1 MNTVFMYLNLGRIT
15 VWISSTNIDSIDCNW
30 QPFLP
35 LNLCRHH
42 IIMLHSCQRLLLL
55 HFFKLAIITL
65 CWDEN
70 QGYLIY
76 SIIHKE
82 KTSHPKQTLGFLYLP
97 LNLSLT
103 LAGNRYIFA
112 IRKQQCQSTAQRIQ
126 LVPLQL
132 LLYCCFKSWLIHCL
146 YHCFDAVNDQDLA
159 VTDKEY
165 TPWKNSVI
173 LELCKFSPFQGDV
186 QAD

>member
-1 MNTVFMYLNLGRIT
+1 
-15 VWISSTNIDSIDCNW
+15 
-30 QPFLP
+30 
-35 LNLCRHH
+35 
-42 IIMLHSCQRLLLL
+42 MLHSCQRLLLL
-55 HFFKLAIITL
+55 LFFKLAIITL

-82 KTSHPKQTLGFLYLP
+82 KTSYPKQTLGFLYLP

-103 LAGNRYIFA
+103 LAGKRYIFA
-112 IRKQQCQSTAQRIQ
+112 IRKQQCQSRAQMIQ

-146 YHCFDAVNDQDLA
+146 YHFFDAVNGQDLSA
-159 VTDKEY
+159 TARE
-165 TPWKNSVI
+165 
-173 LELCKFSPFQGDV
+173 
-186 QAD
+186 